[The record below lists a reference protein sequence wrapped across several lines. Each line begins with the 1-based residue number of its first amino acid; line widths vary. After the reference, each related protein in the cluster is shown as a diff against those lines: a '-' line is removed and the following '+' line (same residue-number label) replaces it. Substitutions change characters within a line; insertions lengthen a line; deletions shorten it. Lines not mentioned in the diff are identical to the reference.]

1 MRMDLQTTRQTLI
14 ATVCPIW
21 CYEERVANR
30 EPDMS
35 ANLNGDISMCMPAEV
50 LNGRI
55 LRAIEVVRSTLIGL
69 PEGEGGVSTFHL
81 VTVLTDVE
89 EALLGMSDAPDTSK
103 SGGIEPHQRP
113 PIAVTTRPQ
122 PDAETVAPS
131 IPASDVESTVDQGGD
146 FVTGAAPEPEEK
158 KEEKH
163 PAEMLQGRHRSKTL
177 AEMAREKSKK
187 FHAERATALKAE
199 RAKAAKSGRKSSE
212 DGSEQM
218 TAAQRVRAAQR
229 ATGL

>member
-1 MRMDLQTTRQTLI
+1 
-14 ATVCPIW
+14 
-21 CYEERVANR
+21 
-30 EPDMS
+30 MS
-35 ANLNGDISMCMPAEV
+35 ANLIGDISMCTSAEV

-55 LRAIEVVRSTLIGL
+55 LRAIEVVRSTLKGL
-69 PEGEGGVSTFHL
+69 PEGEGGVSTFQV

-103 SGGIEPHQRP
+103 SGAIEPHQGA

-131 IPASDVESTVDQGGD
+131 IPTSDVESTIDQEGD
-146 FVTGAAPEPEEK
+146 FVIGVAPEPEEK
-158 KEEKH
+158 KEEKR
-163 PAEMLQGRHRSKTL
+163 PAETLAGRHRPKTL
-177 AEMAREKSKK
+177 ADMAREKTKK
-187 FHAERATALKAE
+187 FHAE
-199 RAKAAKSGRKSSE
+199 RAKAAKSGGKSSE
-212 DGSEQM
+212 DGIEQ

>member
-1 MRMDLQTTRQTLI
+1 MTALPKIIHLIRTEACNSKQQT
-14 ATVCPIW
+14 
-21 CYEERVANR
+21 NR

-35 ANLNGDISMCMPAEV
+35 ANLNGDISMCTSAEV

-55 LRAIEVVRSTLIGL
+55 LRAIEVVRSTLKGL
-69 PEGEGGVSTFHL
+69 PEGEGGVSTFQV

-103 SGGIEPHQRP
+103 SGAIEPHQGP

-131 IPASDVESTVDQGGD
+131 IPASDVESTIDQGGD
-146 FVTGAAPEPEEK
+146 FVIGVAPEPKEK
-158 KEEKH
+158 KEEKR
-163 PAEMLQGRHRSKTL
+163 PAEKLPARHRSQTL

-187 FHAERATALKAE
+187 FHAERE
-199 RAKAAKSGRKSSE
+199 KAAKSARKSSK
-212 DGSEQM
+212 DDSEQ
-218 TAAQRVRAAQR
+218 TAAQRIRASQR
-229 ATGL
+229 STGL

>member
-1 MRMDLQTTRQTLI
+1 MAELPMIIHLIRTEACNRKQQT
-14 ATVCPIW
+14 
-21 CYEERVANR
+21 NR

-35 ANLNGDISMCMPAEV
+35 ANSNGDISMSMSAEV

-55 LRAIEVVRSTLIGL
+55 LRAIEVVRSTLKGL
-69 PEGEGGVSTFHL
+69 PEGEGGVSTFQV

-103 SGGIEPHQRP
+103 SGAIEPHQRP
-113 PIAVTTRPQ
+113 PIAVTTRAQ

-131 IPASDVESTVDQGGD
+131 IPASEVESTIDQDGD
-146 FVTGAAPEPEEK
+146 FVIGGAPEPEEK
-158 KEEKH
+158 KEEKR
-163 PAEMLQGRHRSKTL
+163 PAEKLAGRHQPKTL
-177 AEMAREKSKK
+177 ADMAREKTKK
-187 FHAERATALKAE
+187 FHAE
-199 RAKAAKSGRKSSE
+199 RAKAAKSGGKSSE
-212 DGSEQM
+212 DSSEQ